1 MSFLIFLL
9 AILVAMFIARL
20 LEVVGYIAL
29 AVVVGLIVRNLIRD
43 YRYFERSKKY
53 EDQNHS

>member
-29 AVVVGLIVRNLIRD
+29 AIVVGLIIRNLIRD
-43 YRYFERSKKY
+43 YRYFERSK
-53 EDQNHS
+53 NL